1 MRTDNRDF
9 GGGSRRVGFQG
20 TIRPS
25 DLGSLESKGNLF
37 THDTSGSEHVRWV
50 HTGYLTSKGEIGS
63 VDGPTKK
70 SAPVTSSEK
79 RVDDSVTE
87 STLIT
92 QGSAGYPFV
101 KAAPDIDYKVK
112 FVFKQDP
119 AGPTAVRF
127 EITNNLFPYY
137 ELLIKRRNRQDL
149 QVIRDRAKFEKSEQF
164 YNIQIRILVFLKLCA
179 HRL

>member
-1 MRTDNRDF
+1 
-9 GGGSRRVGFQG
+9 
-20 TIRPS
+20 
-25 DLGSLESKGNLF
+25 
-37 THDTSGSEHVRWV
+37 
-50 HTGYLTSKGEIGS
+50 

-87 STLIT
+87 STVIT
-92 QGSAGYPFV
+92 QGSAGYPFL

-137 ELLIKRRNRQDL
+137 ELLINGGIVWTYKSSDTGPSLNNLNRFTTF
-149 QVIRDRAKFEKSEQF
+149 RSGFWYF
-164 YNIQIRILVFLKLCA
+164 
-179 HRL
+179 